1 MEELIKLDSDFS
13 ESKFLTKV
21 DNIFVMLCTSI
32 MTNNLNRVAHFISDE
47 VFKQKKSYVEEL
59 NSKNLMQ
66 MYDELNVKSTE
77 IVDVKILDDKF
88 VIEVKLTARYMDYL
102 LDKSTRKFVSGNNT
116 SRIQK
121 DYYMIFEKRRNAS
134 KLGIIRFCPNCGAP
148 MDLNNTGVCSFCHK
162 VFDQENHDWILT
174 SIRN

>member
-1 MEELIKLDSDFS
+1 MSKLKI
-13 ESKFLTKV
+13 E
-21 DNIFVMLCTSI
+21 
-32 MTNNLNRVAHFISDE
+32 FI
-47 VFKQKKSYVEEL
+47 
-59 NSKNLMQ
+59 
-66 MYDELNVKSTE
+66 
-77 IVDVKILDDKF
+77 
-88 VIEVKLTARYMDYL
+88 
-102 LDKSTRKFVSGNNT
+102 SGNNT